1 MSQPSDSDSS
11 THLSA
16 DDALVPPKRS
26 LETRKQAD
34 TPQDG
39 PDATVAFDGNKFT
52 GNAGESPT
60 ESLPPIQALGDA
72 SQNANTVISNRPV
85 AAPEEFYRSMPLAEL
100 AEMLEGRQL
109 DHFAVEQMIGGGGM
123 GAVFRGRDMRLDRVV
138 AIKVIPASK
147 RDPETLRRFR
157 LEAQAAARLDHP
169 NIARVFY
176 VGEAERWNYIVFEFI
191 DGVNMRDLVDM
202 EGPLSIDDAIYYTRQ
217 VAEALEHANSRD
229 VVHRDIKPSNILITS
244 SGQAKVV
251 DMGLARDT
259 SMDKSAADETA
270 SGVTLGTFD
279 YISPEQAR
287 NPRDADVRSDLYS
300 LGCSLFFMLTGN
312 PPFPEGTALQK
323 LLNHGSQPPP
333 DTSNWRDDVSDQ
345 LHDILMKLMAKRP
358 VERYQRPVELIND
371 LVTLA
376 EYEELPR
383 SQSPGTYLALPAVS
397 QRTLLE
403 TNLPWMVPIA
413 FLLGSTLWLQSI
425 QALSGQQRVPNFE
438 AVTNVVG
445 RNGPALPNQP
455 SETSAVLPRGDAVVE
470 SGSDVGK
477 GSVDAG
483 VLVVSAVSPR
493 DVDATLWENSL
504 ESALR
509 RVELEPNIEVVEI
522 RGAVVLRQPI
532 TLTQS
537 RLTVRGNP
545 LYGSALEID
554 PAVFSSTDESAAFL
568 LEDSTLRFS
577 NLSIVMS
584 LPRASGLEQEP
595 KSVIAMRGRTGAV
608 YLESVSSTLD
618 AGGRGEGLAIVDT
631 RSGQRASLASLQVM
645 SPRDVSRPGG
655 ILTNPVAA
663 AWQPDLSPVPP
674 VDNRFTLHVSGMSQ
688 IRGDGVLMRYEES
701 QRLSRMDVVV
711 QSSLI
716 AMSDGALAVQASNGS
731 AAPGVLRIEC
741 GESTFISRGQFAE
754 LNYSGEGQPQLGV
767 NRISRSCVYY
777 SETDTGHFLVRGARR
792 QSLLGNFV
800 LLNLEGQDNAYS
812 SSITDLCE
820 AFSGLT
826 KVATFGFAEASLDG
840 WFGERS
846 DEFEVLWR
854 QEFTSPLEFSRI
866 SADDVQLDSGIFQ
879 PGMPLS
885 ASGVE

>member
-1 MSQPSDSDSS
+1 MTQPGDSDSS

-16 DDALVPPKRS
+16 DDALVPTP
-26 LETRKQAD
+26 ETAAAKPPV
-34 TPQDG
+34 TPL
-39 PDATVAFDGNKFT
+39 PSEPEATVAFDGNKFV
-52 GNAGESPT
+52 GHAGDAPT
-60 ESLPPIQALGDA
+60 ESMPPIQSLGDV

-244 SGQAKVV
+244 AGQAKVV

-358 VERYQRPVELIND
+358 SERYQRPVELIND
-371 LVTLA
+371 LVMLA
-376 EYEELPR
+376 KYEELPR
-383 SQSPGTYLALPAVS
+383 SQSPGTYLTSPALS

-438 AVTNVVG
+438 AATSVVD
-445 RNGPALPNQP
+445 RSSAASPSQPADA
-455 SETSAVLPRGDAVVE
+455 SSAAPA
-470 SGSDVGK
+470 SVGEV
-477 GSVDAG
+477 GTASAASAA
-483 VLVVSAVSPR
+483 LVVSAVQPR
-493 DVDATLWENSL
+493 DIDASLWEKSL
-504 ESALR
+504 EAAFR

-522 RGAVVLRQPI
+522 RGAIMLRQPI
-532 TLTQS
+532 TVTQS
-537 RLTVRGNP
+537 RLTIRGNP
-545 LYGSALEID
+545 LFGATLEID
-554 PAVFSSTDESAAFL
+554 PAVFSTQEAAFL
-568 LEDSTLRFS
+568 LEDSTLRLS
-577 NLSIVMS
+577 DLSIL
-584 LPRASGLEQEP
+584 LPFPSVSELDRALL
-595 KSVIAMRGRTGAV
+595 SVIAMRGRNGAV
-608 YLESVSSTLD
+608 YVERVAATLD
-618 AGGRGEGLAIVDT
+618 AAGRGEPLSFVDT
-631 RSGQRASLASLQVM
+631 HSGQRPALSTSPVM
-645 SPRDVSRPGG
+645 SSVDITRPRA
-655 ILTNPVAA
+655 ILANPVTTTWQSDFAA
-663 AWQPDLSPVPP
+663 VGPT
-674 VDNRFTLHVSGMSQ
+674 DNRFTLHISARSQ
-688 IRGDGVLMRYEES
+688 IRGDGVLLRYGET
-701 QRLSRMDVVV
+701 QGLSRMEVIV
-711 QSSLI
+711 QSSLV
-716 AMSDGALAVQASNGS
+716 ALSDGVLDVQASNGS
-731 AAPGVLRIEC
+731 GTPGVLRMEC
-741 GESTFISRGQFAE
+741 LQSTFVSRGQFAQ
-754 LNYSGEGQPQLGV
+754 LAYSGEGQPQLGV
-767 NRISRSCVYY
+767 NRTSKSCVYY

-812 SSITDLCE
+812 ESITDLCE

-826 KVATFGFAEASLDG
+826 KVAAFGFAEASLDG

-846 DEFEVLWR
+846 DEFEVLWT
-854 QEFTSPLEFSRI
+854 QEFTSPLDFSRI
-866 SADDVQLDSGIFQ
+866 SFDDVQIDSGIFQ
-879 PGMPLS
+879 PGVPQS
-885 ASGVE
+885 ITAAE